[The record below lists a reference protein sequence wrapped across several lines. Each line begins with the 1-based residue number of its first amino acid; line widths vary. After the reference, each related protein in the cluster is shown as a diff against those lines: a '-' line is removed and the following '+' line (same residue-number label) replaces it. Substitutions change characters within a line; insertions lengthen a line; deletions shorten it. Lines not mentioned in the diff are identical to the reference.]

1 MLKEA
6 LGVHEFYLCK
16 HVGCMGQLTGF
27 LYDFTLWGLGGEEV
41 VGHSANAP
49 TANKAKGEFLKG
61 GGGN

>member
-1 MLKEA
+1 M
-6 LGVHEFYLCK
+6 
-16 HVGCMGQLTGF
+16 TGF

-61 GGGN
+61 GGG